1 MKTFKGLNEAISTE
15 LLLWK
20 RPSTRVAV
28 EDCYTIKV
36 YPLTSILNG
45 PITFDIPPQQT
56 GMLWDID
63 IHTTF
68 AVMNGKSEISKE
80 DNVSIINNVAN
91 AMWELVEVTLADR
104 VDIMQSMRNSYAYQS
119 YFNIVLNTH
128 PDRSDYLFETQ
139 LFKMDSGQTKGDSE
153 TLEFISEED
162 DAIKNEGASERTK
175 RIQSSDEISVSSKL
189 HCPLITSY
197 KALPPNLPV
206 KITLTKNGDDFL
218 LLAPKTGY
226 TVKLSEVY
234 LKVKFIKPIPKILSL
249 IEERLAKEAAPYHIS
264 KPELI
269 VRPITQTGRVFRM
282 NHIFTGK
289 LPHHAF
295 FCVQKSD
302 DFDGKIS
309 TNPFAFVPFNKFQL
323 HIDGKP
329 YFSDALESKPKNG
342 KYTNNAEY
350 LNQLYESLGLDIKGQ
365 CLITSKNFEQNF
377 IVGVS
382 LAKDRVG
389 ITPHGYIS
397 PQYESSTQLEIDL
410 GSENSTEGLILIVY
424 AVYDRLVKIHG
435 DRSVEIIE

>member
-1 MKTFKGLNEAISTE
+1 MKGN
-15 LLLWK
+15 
-20 RPSTRVAV
+20 
-28 EDCYTIKV
+28 
-36 YPLTSILNG
+36 
-45 PITFDIPPQQT
+45 
-56 GMLWDID
+56 
-63 IHTTF
+63 
-68 AVMNGKSEISKE
+68 SEITSE
-80 DNVSIINNVAN
+80 DNISVINNIAN

-119 YFNIVLNTH
+119 YFNTVLNTH
-128 PDRSDYLFETQ
+128 PDRSDYLFQAQ
-139 LFKMDSGQTKGDSE
+139 LFKMDSGQTKSDSE
-153 TLEFISEED
+153 TLEFTGEN
-162 DAIKNEGASERTK
+162 IKNQAASERSKKIKT
-175 RIQSSDEISVSSKL
+175 SDEVSVSSKL
-189 HCPLITSY
+189 HCPLVTSY

-206 KITLTKNGDDFL
+206 KITLTKSGDNFL
-218 LLAPKTGY
+218 LLSAKPGY
-226 TVKLSEVY
+226 TIKLSEVF
-234 LKVKFIKPIPKILSL
+234 LKVKFIKPVPKILSL
-249 IEERLAKEAAPYHIS
+249 IEERLATEAAPYHIS

-302 DFDGKIS
+302 DFDGKIN

-323 HIDGKP
+323 YIDGKP
-329 YFSDALESKPKNG
+329 YFSDALESKPTNG
-342 KYTNNAEY
+342 RYTNNADY

-365 CLITSKNFEQNF
+365 CLITSENFEQNF
-377 IVGVS
+377 IVGIS
-382 LAKDRVG
+382 LAKDRIG

-410 GSENSTEGLILIVY
+410 GSESTTEGLILIVY